1 MYPNDAILLLYTLRR
16 IRFLPIRLRI
26 GMRRQK
32 KRKGDFMLDYRYQTF
47 LVLADHLNYTK
58 AASVLSLSQPTVTK
72 HIQFLENDLGI
83 KLSQYQDRNLKLTRK
98 GELLR
103 ERLVLINRQI
113 NDLLRTLTTY
123 SERPDFTI
131 GVSRTIG
138 EYYIPNHTSLFGKE
152 QSIQWH
158 LLVENTQQLS
168 AFLYQKKIDFALI
181 SGPVKSKEFEKL
193 PFFEDEI
200 LLVCAPEHPFSGKV
214 VEYDRLSEQH
224 LFLREEGSGVSDT
237 VEKYLHQENHSLNT
251 FHRVSRIGNIQLWK
265 SYIKNN
271 DGIGFLYHLSV
282 EEELK
287 EGSLSTI
294 TIKNFSLK
302 QPYYLTYLKQSQKQ
316 RDIDAVLT
324 TFFATS

>member
-1 MYPNDAILLLYTLRR
+1 
-16 IRFLPIRLRI
+16 
-26 GMRRQK
+26 
-32 KRKGDFMLDYRYQTF
+32 MLDYRYQTF

-58 AASVLSLSQPTVTK
+58 AAAVLSLSQPTVTK
-72 HIQFLENDLGI
+72 HIQYLENDLGI
-83 KLSQYQDRNLKLTRK
+83 KLFQYQDRNLELTRK

-103 ERLVLINRQI
+103 DRLILINRQI
-113 NDLLRTLTTY
+113 NDLLRTLTTH
-123 SERPDFTI
+123 SEQPDFTI

-138 EYYIPNHTSLFGKE
+138 EYYLPNHTSLFGKE
-152 QSIQWH
+152 QNIRLH
-158 LLVENTQQLS
+158 LLVENTEQLS

-181 SGPVKSKEFEKL
+181 SGPVKSNDFEKL

-200 LLVCAPEHPFSGKV
+200 LLICAPEHPLSGKTV
-214 VEYDRLSEQH
+214 AYDRLSEQH

-251 FHRVSRIGNIQLWK
+251 FHKVSRIGNIQLLK

-271 DGIGFLYHLSV
+271 DGIGFLYRLSV

-287 EGSLSTI
+287 EGSLSII
-294 TIKNFSLK
+294 TLKNFSMK
-302 QPYYLTYLKQSQKQ
+302 QAYYLTYLKQSKKQ

>member
-1 MYPNDAILLLYTLRR
+1 
-16 IRFLPIRLRI
+16 
-26 GMRRQK
+26 
-32 KRKGDFMLDYRYQTF
+32 MLDYRYQTF

-72 HIQFLENDLGI
+72 HIQYLENDLGI
-83 KLSQYQDRNLKLTRK
+83 KLFQYQDRNLELTRK

-103 ERLVLINRQI
+103 DRLVLINRQI
-113 NDLLRTLTTY
+113 NDLLRTLNTH
-123 SERPDFTI
+123 SEQPDFTI

-138 EYYIPNHTSLFGKE
+138 EYYLPNHTSLFGKE
-152 QSIQWH
+152 QNVRLH
-158 LLVENTQQLS
+158 LLVENTEHLS

-181 SGPVKSKEFEKL
+181 SGPVKSNDFEKL

-200 LLVCAPEHPFSGKV
+200 LLICAPEHPLSGKTV
-214 VEYDRLSEQH
+214 DYDQLSEQH
-224 LFLREEGSGVSDT
+224 LLLREQGSGVSDT
-237 VEKYLHQENHSLNT
+237 VEKYLYQENHSLNA
-251 FHRVSRIGNIQLWK
+251 FHKVSRIGNIQLMK

-271 DGIGFLYHLSV
+271 DGIGFLYRLSV

-294 TIKNFSLK
+294 TLKNFSMK
-302 QPYYLTYLKQSQKQ
+302 QAYYLTYLKQSKKQ
-316 RDIDAVLT
+316 RDIDTVLT